1 MSNQAD
7 PIKLRPCTALPT
19 TIVLLRRRGGTT
31 ATAEATTGELRV
43 ESTRGTTLLLLAILT
58 TAVATLAVATGA
70 TTSTTTAL
78 AVTTEHA
85 ARGSV
90 RALLLDVGL
99 GDDLGGEVQ
108 PLAEVVKTLGGE
120 GVVVPLPGELGL
132 EVAAGS
138 QGLAS
143 LDDLWENCQTC
154 ANWTWILRLK
164 RT

>member
-1 MSNQAD
+1 MAPCSTNGAMASARTSCTTSPPGQPTRRVAIGA
-7 PIKLRPCTALPT
+7 PICPSPMNPT
-19 TIVLLRRRGGTT
+19 TGGDAVT
-31 ATAEATTGELRV
+31 A
-43 ESTRGTTLLLLAILT
+43 
-58 TAVATLAVATGA
+58 GA

-85 ARGSV
+85 TGRSV

-99 GDDLGGEVQ
+99 GDDLGGKVQ

-120 GVVVPLPGELGL
+120 GVVVPLPRELGL